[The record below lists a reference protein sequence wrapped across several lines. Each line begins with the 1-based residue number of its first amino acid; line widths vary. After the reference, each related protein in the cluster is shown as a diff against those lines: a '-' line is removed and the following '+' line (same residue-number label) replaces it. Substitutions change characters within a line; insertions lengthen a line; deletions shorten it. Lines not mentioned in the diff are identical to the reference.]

1 MESGLF
7 LDVWESARVF
17 KCSDCQLTVIGK
29 GSTVF
34 QLLSGKD
41 ESLLIRGNTLLVL
54 NLALDIVDRV
64 GRLNL
69 EGDGLS
75 SQGLD
80 EDLHTS
86 SQSEDKVESGLLL
99 DVWTSADGLRLLK
112 LNSL

>member
-1 MESGLF
+1 LTPSGC
-7 LDVWESARVF
+7 LDSQLTSLWGNH
-17 KCSDCQLTVIGK
+17 QLTVIGK

-34 QLLSGKD
+34 QLLSGEN

-54 NLALDIVDRV
+54 DLALDIVDRV
-64 GRLNL
+64 GRLDF

-86 SQSEDKVESGLLL
+86 SQSEDEVESGLLL
-99 DVWTSADGLRLLK
+99 DVWTSAECLRIHELNLL
-112 LNSL
+112 

>member
-17 KCSDCQLTVIGK
+17 KCSNCQLTVIGK
-29 GSTVF
+29 GSTVL
-34 QLLSGKD
+34 QLLSGEN
-41 ESLLIRGNTLLVL
+41 ESLLIRGDTLLVL

-64 GRLNL
+64 RRLDL

-86 SQSEDKVESGLLL
+86 SQSENKVEGGLLL
-99 DVWTSADGLRLLK
+99 DVWTSAECLRIHELNLL
-112 LNSL
+112 

>member
-1 MESGLF
+1 MGN
-7 LDVWESARVF
+7 R
-17 KCSDCQLTVIGK
+17 QLAVIGK

-34 QLLSGKD
+34 QLLSGED

-54 NLALDIVDRV
+54 NLALDIVNRV
-64 GRLNL
+64 GRLDF

-99 DVWTSADGLRLLK
+99 NVCLSAEVFVNK
-112 LNSL
+112 S

>member
-1 MESGLF
+1 MSESQLG
-7 LDVWESARVF
+7 SAWGDR
-17 KCSDCQLTVIGK
+17 QLTVVGK

-41 ESLLIRGNTLLVL
+41 KSLLIRGDTLFVL
-54 NLALDIVDRV
+54 NLALDVVDRV
-64 GRLNL
+64 GRLYL

-75 SQGLD
+75 GQGLD

-86 SQSEDKVESGLLL
+86 SQSEDKVESRFLL
-99 DVWTSADGLRLLK
+99 DVWTSAGRVRALK